1 MTPDEE
7 ALLGALTPAAAP
19 ITSKLDTVAWF
30 DSTHV
35 AVERSPV
42 DEFVE
47 NLYGINRL
55 YLQAEGRGDYI
66 PILGS
71 LVYLGMVSA
80 AESYFRSLLRRL
92 IITDPVCQ
100 SKASSRPVT
109 YGAALH
115 HEVNLLPEALFEG
128 VSMASTKNVASE
140 LKDLC
145 GVTQM
150 TKEGGVP
157 THLQLLFENFE
168 SICQIRHCGI
178 HRFGKLGS
186 QQALRLGIGAHSP
199 LLEKPLKLSVI
210 HLQDVA
216 EALEALI
223 RGVNSYCFFDIIKRT
238 HKAGPGGRE
247 KVQTYSEPWQMD
259 FAGDRERFNRYYAIF
274 AASDGPL
281 KSEPVEVVYSAFM
294 AFVKQ
299 YDASTSGSRGR

>member
-1 MTPDEE
+1 MLPNEE
-7 ALLGALTPAAAP
+7 ALLGALTPSGTP
-19 ITSKLDTVAWF
+19 ITSKLNTVAWF

-35 AVERSPV
+35 ATERSPI

-55 YLQAEGRGDYI
+55 YLQAESRGDYA

-92 IITDPVCQ
+92 IIADPVCQ
-100 SKASSRPVT
+100 SNASSRSLT
-109 YGAALH
+109 YGAAVH
-115 HEVNLLPEALFEG
+115 HEENLLPEALFEG

-140 LKDLC
+140 LKGLC

-150 TKEGGVP
+150 TKDGGVP
-157 THLQLLFENFE
+157 AHLHLLFENFE

-199 LLEKPLKLSVI
+199 LLEKPLKLSVS

-223 RGVNSYCFFDIIKRT
+223 RGVNSYCFADIIKRT
-238 HKAGPGGRE
+238 HTAGPGGRD
-247 KVQTYSEPWQMD
+247 KVQMYAESWQMD
-259 FAGDRERFNRYYAIF
+259 FTADRERFNRYYEIF

-281 KSEPVEVVYSAFM
+281 KSEPIEDVYSAFI
-294 AFVKQ
+294 AFIRQ
-299 YDASTSGSRGR
+299 YDASPSGSRGR